1 MAYFRLMAG
10 KVVYS
15 VTICSLKLEE
25 VGVEMPNFQLQ
36 RYSIFS
42 FFKYKMGTTLYL
54 VTQKIID
61 DELQIINHISLN
73 SDKYHLI

>member
-1 MAYFRLMAG
+1 MTG

-15 VTICSLKLEE
+15 VTVCGLKLEI
-25 VGVEMPNFQLQ
+25 GAGMPNFQLQ

-42 FFKYKMGTTLYL
+42 FFKYKRDTTLCS

-61 DELQIINHISLN
+61 DELQIINNISLN
-73 SDKYHLI
+73 SDKYYLI